1 MTSKVLS
8 KSNISRKGP
17 SILIK
22 SWQISGFL
30 NILKNVQAHPSCV
43 PTRNLDIPEDLV
55 TVSIGPHPKA
65 TTHCFLHFK
74 CVLTENSDEYLKN

>member
-8 KSNISRKGP
+8 KPNISRKGP

-22 SWQISGFL
+22 CWQISGFL
-30 NILKNVQAHPSCV
+30 SILKNVQAHPSCV
-43 PTRNLDIPEDLV
+43 PTRNLGLPADLV

-65 TTHCFLHFK
+65 TTLCFLNFK